1 MNATIKFRDEAMLKW
16 SFFAIIF
23 LRIDCYLTILSCLR
37 ILERIIKY
45 LEKGMEVGNTREDIE
60 Y

>member
-45 LEKGMEVGNTREDIE
+45 LEKGMEVGNTRD
-60 Y
+60 